1 MESPEYVAV
10 IVCDPAVV
18 DEKVYVAEPLASVS
32 VGDCVVPSTA
42 IVTDPVGVGVLDADP
57 EATVIVMRSFAPT
70 AGVVVA
76 ADTVVCEATAVT
88 VRVSEPFEAAYV
100 VSPE

>member
-1 MESPEYVAV
+1 MESPGYVAV
-10 IVCDPAVV
+10 IVCDPAVI

-42 IVTDPVGVGVLDADP
+42 IVNVPVGVAVLEADP

-70 AGVVVA
+70 AGVMVA
-76 ADTVVCEATAVT
+76 ADTLVREATAVT
-88 VRVSEPFEAAYV
+88 VNETEPVEAV
-100 VSPE
+100 

>member
-1 MESPEYVAV
+1 M
-10 IVCDPAVV
+10 IVCGPAVA
-18 DEKVYVAEPLASVS
+18 DEKVYVAEPPASVS

-42 IVTDPVGVGVLDADP
+42 IVTDPVGVAVLEADP
-57 EATVIVMRSFAPT
+57 EATAIVMRSFVPT

-76 ADTVVCEATAVT
+76 ADTLVCEATAVT
-88 VRVSEPFEAAYV
+88 VTVSEPFEAAYV

>member
-1 MESPEYVAV
+1 MVSTT
-10 IVCDPAVV
+10 IVNV
-18 DEKVYVAEPLASVS
+18 
-32 VGDCVVPSTA
+32 
-42 IVTDPVGVGVLDADP
+42 PVGVAVLEADP
-57 EATVIVMRSFAPT
+57 EATVMVMRSFAPT

-88 VRVSEPFEAAYV
+88 VTVSEPFEAAYV